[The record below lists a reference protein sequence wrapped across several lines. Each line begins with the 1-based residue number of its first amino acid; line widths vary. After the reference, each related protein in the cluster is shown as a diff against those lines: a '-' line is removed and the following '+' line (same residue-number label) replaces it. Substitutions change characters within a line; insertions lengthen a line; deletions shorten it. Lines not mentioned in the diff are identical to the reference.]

1 MSLFFERETMM
12 SKYCIMSLMMRTE
25 NAATEV
31 DSFSFAAQMADR
43 LARIAP
49 KLTADEMAFLIRAG
63 GKIYDSGIKEFGS
76 GIPMEDLFPAEEN
89 LDPRLDRGGFRKNS
103 YRRT

>member
-1 MSLFFERETMM
+1 MM
-12 SKYCIMSLMMRTE
+12 SKYCMMSLMMREE

-31 DSFSFAAQMADR
+31 DPFSFAAQMADL

-49 KLTADEMAFLIRAG
+49 KLTAEELAFFIRAG
-63 GKIYDSGIKEFGS
+63 GKIYDSGIKECGT

-89 LDPRLDRGGFRKNS
+89 LDPTLSRGGFRKAS
-103 YRRT
+103 YRREE